1 MARTIKEE
9 EYATRRNEIL
19 DVTTRLIYTK
29 GYEQMTVQ
37 DVLDVLNISK
47 GAFYHYFA
55 SKQELMESVIERM
68 MDEGLRFLNPI
79 VEDETLPALE
89 KLQRYFNGAVQWK
102 AARRPELLAILR
114 VWYADENALVRQK
127 MFSATS
133 TAFVPAITKIIHQG
147 IRESMFHPAYP
158 NQAAA
163 LMLALMQGFGENF
176 ARPFLDPDPGSLSF
190 LMETIAAY
198 TDAMEHLIGVPPGS
212 LTLINEEDMKVWLEP
227 EPARDTLR

>member
-9 EYATRRNEIL
+9 EHATRRNEIL

-29 GYEQMTVQ
+29 GYEQMTIQ

-47 GAFYHYFA
+47 GAFYHYFT
-55 SKQELMESVIERM
+55 SKQELMESVIARM

-79 VEDETLPALE
+79 VEDENLPALE
-89 KLQRYFNGAVQWK
+89 KLQRYFDGAVQWK
-102 AARRPELLAILR
+102 TARRPELLAILR

-147 IRESMFHPAYP
+147 IREGVFHPAYP
-158 NQAAA
+158 DQAAA
-163 LMLALMQGFGENF
+163 LLLALMQGFGENF
-176 ARPFLDPDPGSLSF
+176 ARPFLDPDPGSLSS

-198 TDAMEHLIGVPPGS
+198 TDAMERLIGVPPGS
-212 LTLINEEDMKVWLEP
+212 LTLIDEEGMKVWLEP
-227 EPARDTLR
+227 GPARDTPR